1 MAERVGIVRKLDGPA
16 LSRFGRLRAV
26 ARSFDKDERGLSTV
40 EILLIIFVAAIILIG
55 FLKIFFP
62 EVLSKVKEKVME
74 LLGMEVT
81 G

>member
-1 MAERVGIVRKLDGPA
+1 MSGDSGADATPSRTGGPRQA
-16 LSRFGRLRAV
+16 AAAFHR
-26 ARSFDKDERGLSTV
+26 DERGLSTV

-62 EVLSKVKEKVME
+62 EVLQRVKGKVME
-74 LLGMEVT
+74 LLDMEVT